1 MRDDTRMYT
10 TDEYVRKNPSM
21 HKQDSPWKIEKI
33 RPVLDMVAARLGS
46 TMTILDV
53 GGGAGE
59 ILAGAADYLRQAHGK
74 EVTKY
79 TIDLTPAMLKEQ
91 VKTNPDIK
99 KPMLGDIRQTTLADK
114 ESDVTLMIDVLEHV
128 PDPNAALREIG
139 RTSRYA
145 VFKVPLEDNLYDRI
159 YDARRKGA
167 LRKLRIEQIGHINVY
182 SYSSLKR
189 DLEQHLGRVVYSAF
203 TNAAAYHL
211 SLPETRKAMSGK
223 ELLMNR
229 LASSLHHVSG
239 RLASRL
245 FCDFVVMLVECR

>member
-1 MRDDTRMYT
+1 MYT

-21 HKQDSPWKIEKI
+21 HKEDSSWKLEKI
-33 RPVLDMVAARLGS
+33 RPLLDVVAARLGPA
-46 TMTILDV
+46 MTVLDV

-59 ILAGAADYLRQAHGK
+59 ILAGVADHLRRAHGK

-79 TIDLTPAMLKEQ
+79 AIDLTPALLEEQ
-91 VKTNPDIK
+91 VKTNPDIR
-99 KPMLGDIRQTTLADK
+99 KPLLEDIRRTTLADK
-114 ESDVTLMIDVLEHV
+114 EADVTLMIDVLEHV

-159 YDARRKGA
+159 YDARRNGA
-167 LRKLRIEQIGHINVY
+167 LRRQRIDQVGHINVY
-182 SYSSLKR
+182 NYSSLKR
-189 DLEQHLGRVVYSAF
+189 DIEQHLGKVLRSAF

-211 SLPETRKAMSGK
+211 SLPETRRAMGAK
-223 ELLMNR
+223 ELLTNR
-229 LASSLHHVSG
+229 LASSLHRVSG
-239 RLASRL
+239 RLESYF

>member
-1 MRDDTRMYT
+1 MRDGTRLYT
-10 TDEYVRKNPSM
+10 TGEYVRKNPSM
-21 HKQDSPWKIEKI
+21 HKQDSPWKLEKI
-33 RPVLDMVAARLGS
+33 RPLMDVVAARLGS

-59 ILAGAADYLRQAHGK
+59 ILAGTARYLRQAHGK

-79 TIDLTPAMLKEQ
+79 AIDLTPAMLEEQ

-99 KPMLGDIRQTTLADK
+99 KPMLGDIRHTTLADK

-139 RTSRYA
+139 RTSKYA
-145 VFKVPLEDNLYDRI
+145 ILKVPLEDNLYDRI

-167 LRKLRIEQIGHINVY
+167 LRKLRIEEIGHINVY
-182 SYSSLKR
+182 NYSSLKR
-189 DLEQHLGRVVYSAF
+189 DIEQHLGKVIHSAF
-203 TNAAAYHL
+203 TNAAAYQL
-211 SLPETRKAMSGK
+211 SLPEARKTMSVK
-223 ELLMNR
+223 AVLTNQ
-229 LASSLHHVSG
+229 LASSLHRVSG